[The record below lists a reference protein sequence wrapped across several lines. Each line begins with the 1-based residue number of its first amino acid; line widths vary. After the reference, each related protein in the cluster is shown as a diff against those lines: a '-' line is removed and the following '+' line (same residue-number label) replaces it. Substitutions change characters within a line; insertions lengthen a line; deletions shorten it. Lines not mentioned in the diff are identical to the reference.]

1 MVFRT
6 IIGKLIQAAMLL
18 LGTTLLMFLLTL
30 FSANSINIAEEN
42 MRGANMSGFAVTID
56 AFSQFLA
63 FLENSLQGDFGFSPH
78 YQQAPLEVIMKSLFT
93 TLDFLLTSMIFIV
106 ILGFLFAYFVP
117 KIPLESAVIND
128 TRTAIAYFLWAIL
141 LLLISGIVNV
151 SNSDISLSEGLYFW
165 QSIMQGDRAGAM
177 QLFDAMLLPL
187 LAFIPPSA
195 FHFACHI
202 QKNNR
207 TYRKKVYV
215 TIQNKQFTIDR
226 LLFICKKLLKLFLK
240 KITYIFTYIIIIESI
255 FQYKGIGFLTLEAI
269 INADTALIRAILF
282 MFIAIYM
289 IFFIID
295 AGLNN
300 QHHQQDNYG

>member
-6 IIGKLIQAAMLL
+6 FIGKIIEAVMLL

-30 FSANSINIAEEN
+30 FPANSTDIGGGNI
-42 MRGANMSGFAVTID
+42 SGFTISID
-56 AFSQFLA
+56 NFNQFLP
-63 FLENSLQGDFGFSPH
+63 FLENSLQGDFGLSSY
-78 YQQAPLEVIMKSLFT
+78 YQQAPLELIKGSLFV
-93 TLDFLLTSMIFIV
+93 TLDFLLIALIFIV
-106 ILGFLFAYFVP
+106 ILGVLLAVFVP

-141 LLLISGIVNV
+141 LLLISGIVDIGD
-151 SNSDISLSEGLYFW
+151 SNIALGEGAYFW
-165 QSIMQGDRAGAM
+165 QLIMQGDRIGTM

-207 TYRKKVYV
+207 IYRKKVYV
-215 TIQNKQFTIDR
+215 TIQNRRLTIDR
-226 LLFICKKLLKLFLK
+226 LLYICKKLLKLFVK

-255 FQYKGIGFLTLEAI
+255 FQYKGIGFLTLQAI
-269 INADTALIRAILF
+269 INTDTALIRAILF
-282 MFIAIYM
+282 MFTAIYM

-295 AGLNN
+295 AWSGH
-300 QHHQQDNYG
+300 QHHQQDNHG